1 MARKRK
7 HPLVPLVLW
16 LGLSL
21 LACLMALVYVLGQ
34 LPATQQLE
42 ATHTAGMKHGY
53 ELCMAWEETN
63 QEAKPVP
70 LHKGSL

>member
-21 LACLMALVYVLGQ
+21 ITCLMALVYVLGQ
-34 LPATQQLE
+34 LPDSKQLE
-42 ATHTAGMKHGY
+42 ATHTAGMKYGY
-53 ELCMAWEETN
+53 ELCLAWDE
-63 QEAKPVP
+63 QKQDAKAV
-70 LHKGSL
+70 LLAGGL